1 MNLNN
6 ATTERGAVTALYC
19 RLSCDDD
26 NEGESLSIENQKKLL
41 TQYADE
47 KGFFNTR
54 FYVDDGISGT
64 TFERD
69 GFKRMM
75 SDVQSGE
82 VKTVIVKDM
91 SRFGRDYIQVGLYTE
106 ILFPQNN
113 VRFIAINDS
122 YDSVNG
128 DNDFIPFKN
137 IMNEWYAKDT
147 SKKIKAV
154 NRAKARAGEHLTSNV
169 PYGYI
174 KNPDNPKQW
183 IIDEEAAAI
192 VREIFQLCLQG
203 LNMFQIANSLC

>member
-1 MNLNN
+1 MKIRRNCLHNM
-6 ATTERGAVTALYC
+6 
-19 RLSCDDD
+19 
-26 NEGESLSIENQKKLL
+26 L
-41 TQYADE
+41 TK

-69 GFKRMM
+69 GFKTMLN
-75 SDVQSGE
+75 DVQNGE

-91 SRFGRDYIQVGLYTE
+91 SRFGRDYIQVGMYTE

-122 YDSVNG
+122 YDSANG

-147 SKKIKAV
+147 SKKSRRSIGQRHGLA
-154 NRAKARAGEHLTSNV
+154 NILLQMCLTVISRTLITPSN
-169 PYGYI
+169 G
-174 KNPDNPKQW
+174 
-183 IIDEEAAAI
+183 
-192 VREIFQLCLQG
+192 
-203 LNMFQIANSLC
+203 

>member
-1 MNLNN
+1 MNLNS
-6 ATTERGAVTALYC
+6 AITESGAVTALYC

-26 NEGESLSIENQKKLL
+26 NDGESLSIENQKKLL

-69 GFKRMM
+69 GFKAMLN
-75 SDVQSGE
+75 DVQNGE

-91 SRFGRDYIQVGLYTE
+91 SRFGRDYIQVGMYTE

-122 YDSVNG
+122 YDSANG
-128 DNDFIPFKN
+128 DNDFFSVQEYHERMVCERHKQENQGGQSGKGTGWRTSYFKCALRLYQ
-137 IMNEWYAKDT
+137 E
-147 SKKIKAV
+147 S
-154 NRAKARAGEHLTSNV
+154 R
-169 PYGYI
+169 
-174 KNPDNPKQW
+174 
-183 IIDEEAAAI
+183 
-192 VREIFQLCLQG
+192 
-203 LNMFQIANSLC
+203 

>member
-1 MNLNN
+1 MNLNS
-6 ATTERGAVTALYC
+6 AITESGAVTALYC

-26 NEGESLSIENQKKLL
+26 NDGESLSIENQKKLL

-47 KGFFNTR
+47 KGFLNTR

-69 GFKRMM
+69 GFKAMLN
-75 SDVQSGE
+75 DVQNGE

-91 SRFGRDYIQVGLYTE
+91 SRFGRDYIQVGMYTE

-122 YDSVNG
+122 YDSANG

-154 NRAKARAGEHLTSNV
+154 NRARARAGEHLD
-169 PYGYI
+169 
-174 KNPDNPKQW
+174 K
-183 IIDEEAAAI
+183 EEDP
-192 VREIFQLCLQG
+192 CLKKCIRSP
-203 LNMFQIANSLC
+203 LSP